1 MKKLNFAVPALLM
14 ALTLPAIAQSQNEPK
29 IDVKCA
35 GTEIGAY
42 VGGVAGATTGAVVG
56 GVTGATLAGGVGIL
70 CSLAIGAAPFTAGL
84 SLVGA
89 VSMCGA
95 GLLVA
100 TAVGAG
106 VGAVGGGI
114 GGAVGGKELGKLA
127 DGKECANH

>member
-14 ALTLPAIAQSQNEPK
+14 VLTSPTLAQSQDEPK
-29 IDVKCA
+29 INVKCA
-35 GTEIGAY
+35 GTETGAY
-42 VGGVAGATTGAVVG
+42 VGGIAGAATGAIVG
-56 GVTGATLAGGVGIL
+56 GVTGATLAGGVGVL
-70 CSLAIGAAPFTAGL
+70 CSLAIGAAPFTGGL

-95 GLLVA
+95 GLLTA
-100 TAVGAG
+100 TAVGVG

-127 DGKECANH
+127 DGEKCANY